1 MKHLKFYLG
10 ALLAVWFAACSDDV
24 TTSGNDPEE
33 GETTEEGNG
42 PSALAQRGMTASYN
56 TKFQSGAVEAI
67 ERKGVLVSWRFLAS
81 DPDDVAFDL
90 YRSEAGGELVKLNKE
105 PIASSTNWK
114 DLTADVS
121 KENVYKLCLAG
132 KQEELATYTFT
143 PAMAQTFYKS
153 IPLNKNVPD
162 PSQTYYANDAAV
174 GDLDGD
180 GEYELV
186 VKRMVEN
193 RDNTQTGI
201 LKGSCLL
208 EAYELDG
215 RFLWQVDLGINI
227 RQGAH
232 YTPFIVYD
240 LNGDGK
246 AELAVRTSEGTRF
259 GDGTKID
266 DMNGDGTTDY
276 RDPATGMVLSGPEY
290 LSVIDGA
297 SGAELARID
306 YIARGDRSTWKEYWG
321 DDYGNRIDR
330 FLMAVGHFGSQDGKA
345 SVVMCRGYYK
355 NYQVA
360 VLELDGTELKQRWR
374 FNTYPDYQDY
384 CGQGNHNLSVGDVD
398 ADGKDEI
405 VYGACC
411 IDHDGNGLYTTG
423 LGHGDALHLG
433 KFDPSLPGLQIVAC
447 HEDPASY
454 RSYGTEFRDAA
465 TGRILWG
472 IPATND
478 VGRCM
483 VADVDA
489 ETPGCEVWSSAS
501 GGRLWSC
508 KGDQLN
514 KEVPTAKG
522 GGASYNMGIWWSGSL
537 NRQVLDGVMI
547 QSYTEGRLLTASN
560 FGAKEINGS
569 KANPCFYG
577 DIWGDWRE
585 EIIWAS
591 SDDNELRIFTT
602 DFETAHRF
610 RPLMDDHIY
619 RLSAAHQNI
628 GYNQPTHTGFYL
640 GSDQ

>member
-33 GETTEEGNG
+33 GETTEEGSG

-90 YRSEAGGELVKLNKE
+90 YRSEAGGEPVKLNKE

-132 KQEELATYTFT
+132 KQEELAAYTFT

-360 VLELDGTELKQRWR
+360 VLDLDGTELKQRWR

-398 ADGKDEI
+398 ADG
-405 VYGACC
+405 
-411 IDHDGNGLYTTG
+411 
-423 LGHGDALHLG
+423 
-433 KFDPSLPGLQIVAC
+433 
-447 HEDPASY
+447 
-454 RSYGTEFRDAA
+454 
-465 TGRILWG
+465 
-472 IPATND
+472 
-478 VGRCM
+478 
-483 VADVDA
+483 
-489 ETPGCEVWSSAS
+489 
-501 GGRLWSC
+501 
-508 KGDQLN
+508 
-514 KEVPTAKG
+514 
-522 GGASYNMGIWWSGSL
+522 
-537 NRQVLDGVMI
+537 
-547 QSYTEGRLLTASN
+547 
-560 FGAKEINGS
+560 
-569 KANPCFYG
+569 
-577 DIWGDWRE
+577 
-585 EIIWAS
+585 
-591 SDDNELRIFTT
+591 
-602 DFETAHRF
+602 
-610 RPLMDDHIY
+610 
-619 RLSAAHQNI
+619 
-628 GYNQPTHTGFYL
+628 
-640 GSDQ
+640 